1 MENDLHKT
9 ENSELQVKFPFWQ
22 MNIAQKSNKEQ
33 KAQTLTA
40 LRFNNFFIRTYYLL
54 SVLQIKQIF
63 IATVQIEHME
73 PLIPS

>member
-1 MENDLHKT
+1 MH
-9 ENSELQVKFPFWQ
+9 
-22 MNIAQKSNKEQ
+22 IAQKSNKEQ
-33 KAQTLTA
+33 KPQTLTA

-54 SVLQIKQIF
+54 SVLQIKQLF